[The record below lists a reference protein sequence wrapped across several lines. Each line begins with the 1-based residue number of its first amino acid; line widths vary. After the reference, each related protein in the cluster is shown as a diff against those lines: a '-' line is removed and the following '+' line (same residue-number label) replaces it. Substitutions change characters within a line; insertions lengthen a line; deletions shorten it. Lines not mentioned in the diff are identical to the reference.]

1 MKKRNKHLLR
11 HGFRLLVF
19 FLCSTAAADAATTP
33 GENPTR
39 FQDDEPVKE
48 LGMINYFGTLKAKY
62 ELDTETGMSRF
73 SVRNSRVGIKGDL
86 THFTSY
92 KFQLELSNNGEFR
105 VLDLFGTLRLTPQL
119 TVSLGQVSLPI
130 YNGYT
135 ISPGELMFA
144 NRPFIGKYFTGS
156 REIGMNAQYT
166 FNPDGFPVI
175 LEAGIYNGGE
185 INEPVWTDRPSYA
198 GRLSFGSMQG
208 FRSTVKAYRY
218 PKTPEEDY
226 LAMGIDFRYA
236 ASRWR
241 VESEFMTMKN
251 YADRRELS
259 SWYVQGAYAIPC
271 RLGKILDHVTPAL
284 RWDEMGY
291 DAFRHGFDVR
301 RLTAGIGFSLT
312 EKPFSSIL
320 RLDYEIYILPEKELY
335 RNYFPGENFDNKLT
349 LELQINF

>member
-1 MKKRNKHLLR
+1 MNKQYRHLLLS
-11 HGFRLLVF
+11 GLFLSVS
-19 FLCSTAAADAATTP
+19 FLCGSAAAQTVPSPEGSGSRHA
-33 GENPTR
+33 
-39 FQDDEPVKE
+39 DDEPVKE
-48 LGMINYFGTLKAKY
+48 LKSIDYFGTLKAKY

-73 SVRNSRVGIKGDL
+73 SVRNSRIGIKGNL
-86 THFTSY
+86 THYTSY

-105 VLDLFGTLRLTPQL
+105 VLDLFGTLQLTPQL

-156 REIGMNAQYT
+156 REIGMNAKYT

-185 INEPVWTDRPSYA
+185 INEPVWTDRPSFA
-198 GRLSFGSMQG
+198 GRVSFGSMQG

-218 PKTPEEDY
+218 PKTPDEDY

-236 ASRWR
+236 RSRWR

-259 SWYVQGAYAIPC
+259 SWYIQGAYAIPC
-271 RLGKILDHVTPAL
+271 RLGRMLDHITPAL

-291 DAFRHGFDVR
+291 GALQHGFDVR
-301 RLTAGIGFSLT
+301 RLTAGLGFSLT

-335 RNYFPGENFDNKLT
+335 RNYFPEENFDNKLT